1 MNSELSYCGQLVRA
15 HDPDRFLLS
24 MFSPAGSREDLWAL
38 FAFNY
43 EIAKTR
49 EVVTETQLGLI
60 RLQWWRDAIA
70 GVYPPSSE
78 DYGAMC
84 PVVQGHE
91 VLKALARVIARYDLP
106 KEEFETLI
114 YAREFDL
121 EDVLPGN
128 VEGLLNYAEFTS
140 APLMRLAVRVLG
152 GDVNIEP
159 VGAVAVNFALAGIL
173 RSVPFLGS
181 SRRCLLPEDLLKRAG
196 QRMDHLYE
204 GKIVDGFPE
213 IIREVADQRVEG
225 LKPQNGFL
233 RRADRLSRMY
243 FKQLKKHNYNVFDPR
258 LQLPPPFKVLRL
270 VF

>member
-1 MNSELSYCGQLVRA
+1 MVFKNMNAELSYCGQLVRA

-60 RLQWWRDAIA
+60 RLQWWREALA
-70 GVYPPSSE
+70 GVFR
-78 DYGAMC
+78 G
-84 PVVQGHE
+84 E
-91 VLKALARVIARYDLP
+91 VLEHQGLEALARVIARHDLDRQ
-106 KEEFETLI
+106 EFETLI

-140 APLMRLAVRVLG
+140 APLMRLALRVLG
-152 GDVNIEP
+152 GDIHIEP

-173 RSVPFLGS
+173 RSVAYLGS
-181 SRRCLLPEDLLKRAG
+181 SRRCLLPEDLMKRAG

-204 GKIVDGFPE
+204 GKIVDGFSD

-225 LKPQNGFL
+225 LRPQNGFL
-233 RRADRLSRMY
+233 KRMDKLSGMY
-243 FKQLKKHNYNVFDPR
+243 FKQLESLNYNVFDTR
-258 LQLPPPFKVLRL
+258 LSFAPPFKVLRL
-270 VF
+270 AF